1 MRKIIP
7 LIFLNLTT
15 LSFASFSDETDKMIL
30 KKKEYLKQE
39 RVEKELREKDTD
51 KYKTQEII
59 KESSPTENKFY
70 IDKVILTDTDNLLD
84 KIARDRIIEK
94 YINKKLGSTDI
105 TNLLT
110 ELTNKLIE
118 KGYITSVAT
127 ISEDND
133 LTSKTLNL
141 KIVSGKVDKIS
152 FNQNSNLNN
161 LKKFFLIKQ
170 QEGEVLNIRNLDTTT
185 ENFNYLE
192 ANNMK
197 MDIVPSDKLNY
208 SNIKITNKMKDK
220 FTISLL
226 TNNHGENKQ
235 DSLWRYGT
243 SLNIDSPLGIGDNF
257 YFSYMT
263 VHKKKPNRD
272 LKKSADILEP
282 GEIAPIGPPNY
293 NPEKGDKLPY
303 KRNLNLYNLRYS
315 LKFRDYTLSLNSSKT
330 FKENSFYTS
339 NTVYDFKSI
348 NKTHSAS
355 LNKILWRNQKN
366 KISLGLGLKRKHN
379 KNYLETSTL
388 ANRVLAIGNLSLN
401 GNFTLWKG
409 LLGVSLGYE
418 RGLRALGA
426 ESDKHKIATTPK
438 AEFNKYTLNANYYK
452 PFSDRLAYRLNLSSS
467 YSNDVLYGSE
477 KQTVG
482 GVGSVGGYNRTDNIQ
497 GDRAIEIENEL
508 SYKIINSEKFG
519 TLSPYISYSY
529 GAVRN
534 NKNKSKYRK
543 GYMSGALLGLRYNM
557 KYFDFDVAY
566 AKPLSHS
573 DYLNPRKQEIYFS
586 AGFKIKL

>member
-1 MRKIIP
+1 MKKIIVFV
-7 LIFLNLTT
+7 FLSLTT
-15 LSFASFSDETDKMIL
+15 LSFANFSDETDKDIL
-30 KKKEYLKQE
+30 KKKEYLRQE
-39 RVEKELREKDTD
+39 RIEKELREKDTE
-51 KYKTQEII
+51 KYKIQKTNL
-59 KESSPTENKFY
+59 KETSPTENKFY
-70 IDKVILTDTDNLLD
+70 ISDINLTDKDKLLD
-84 KIARDRIIEK
+84 KIERDRIIEK
-94 YINKKLGSTDI
+94 YVNKKIGSTDI

-118 KGYITSVAT
+118 NGYITSVAT
-127 ISEDND
+127 ISKNND
-133 LTSKTLNL
+133 LRTKVLNL

-152 FNQNSNLNN
+152 FNKNSSLNN
-161 LKKFFLIKQ
+161 LKKFFLVKQ
-170 QEGEVLNIRNLDTTT
+170 QEGKVLNIRNLDTTT

-192 ANNMK
+192 ANNIK
-197 MDIVPSDKLNY
+197 MDIIPSDKVNY
-208 SNIKITNKMKDK
+208 SNINITNKMKEK
-220 FTISLL
+220 FTLSLL

-235 DSLWRYGT
+235 DSLWRYGM

-263 VHKKKPNRD
+263 VHKKRPNRD
-272 LKKSADILEP
+272 WKKTGDILKA
-282 GEIAPIGPPNY
+282 GEIPPISP
-293 NPEKGDKLPY
+293 KGFDPKKDTLPY
-303 KRNLNLYNLRYS
+303 KRNLNLYNFRYT

-348 NKTHSAS
+348 NKTHFAS

-366 KISLGLGLKRKHN
+366 KISLGLGLKKKHN

-388 ANRVLAIGNLSLN
+388 ADRTLAIGNISLN
-401 GNFTLWKG
+401 GNFILWKG
-409 LLGVSLGYE
+409 LLGISLGYE

-477 KQTVG
+477 KQSIG
-482 GVGSVGGYNRTDNIQ
+482 GVGSVGGYNRTGTIQ
-497 GDRAIEIENEL
+497 GDRAVEIENEL

-529 GAVRN
+529 GTVRN
-534 NKNKSKYRK
+534 NKNKSKYGK
-543 GYMSGALLGLRYNM
+543 GYMSGALLGMRYNM

-573 DYLNPRKQEIYFS
+573 DYLKPRKHEIYFS
-586 AGFKIKL
+586 AGVKIKF